1 VVAVPLVDV
10 LLPALVVLLVLA
22 VPLVDV
28 LLPALVLSKED

>member
-1 VVAVPLVDV
+1 VDAVPLVDV
-10 LLPALVVLLVLA
+10 LLPVLVVLLVLA